1 MYDINIYQE
10 SETLSCTDTTGTSTC
25 DPEKLGKPPARLEWE
40 ATKAAKQGTI
50 GRHRCR
56 RPRPG
61 KPTFLGSL
69 GDDPVHFV
77 GVRDV
82 QLAPLHQL
90 LEVIALVQ
98 STPQACLPGGR
109 VWLVDAFSKLPFK
122 QCPSLVGKKRGK
134 VKMQVFRKRIWKLYF

>member
-1 MYDINIYQE
+1 MRRE
-10 SETLSCTDTTGTSTC
+10 
-25 DPEKLGKPPARLEWE
+25 R
-40 ATKAAKQGTI
+40 
-50 GRHRCR
+50 R
-56 RPRPG
+56 RPQPS

-90 LEVIALVQ
+90 LEVVALVQ

-122 QCPSLVGKKRGK
+122 QCPSLVRKSGEKLKCRSFKKESGNCISKAKNGGRG
-134 VKMQVFRKRIWKLYF
+134 FRSTGMWDRDTPGVYERRVRLRTPQRPTPSGSS